1 MPADRLHLVRHG
13 EVHNPRRVLYGRLP
27 GFGLSVDGRRMARQA
42 AEYVHG
48 LDRPVG
54 ALVVSPL
61 QRTRESAE
69 PFVGLFGIEPF
80 IDDRVIE
87 PTNVFE
93 GRRMKKAL
101 ANPLNWRHLSRPAVP
116 SWGEPYERIVAR
128 MTEAMTDA
136 WDRVPSGDVVLV
148 SHQLPIWVTHL
159 ALSQQPTRHDPR
171 KRRCALSSVT
181 SFERRDGAA
190 GSSRW
195 VEVAYAEPAATAGA
209 VDVGAV

>member
-1 MPADRLHLVRHG
+1 
-13 EVHNPRRVLYGRLP
+13 
-27 GFGLSVDGRRMARQA
+27 MARQA

-48 LDRPVG
+48 LERPIG

-61 QRTRESAE
+61 QRTRESAQ
-69 PFVGLFGIEPF
+69 PFVELFGIEPF

-93 GRRMKKAL
+93 GRRMKQAL

-116 SWGEPYERIVAR
+116 SWGEPYELIVAR

-136 WDRVPSGDVVLV
+136 WERVPSGDVVVV

-159 ALSQQPTRHDPR
+159 ALSRQPTRHDPR

-181 SFERRDGAA
+181 SFERRDGAD
-190 GSSRW
+190 GSARW